1 VSCCLVQSCYT
12 ASTKSFYKRTNKNPP
27 DQRIEIGGI
36 VVETMTRTD
45 DLDIALDLLHQ
56 DDDEVESEDHVLDRL
71 TDVIAGIVVDRL
83 EIEIDDLAEETTR
96 YVLT

>member
-1 VSCCLVQSCYT
+1 
-12 ASTKSFYKRTNKNPP
+12 
-27 DQRIEIGGI
+27 
-36 VVETMTRTD
+36 MTRTD

-96 YVLT
+96 YVFDMKRFS